1 MKQVG
6 VLRKQD
12 NFVGV
17 LRKQVGGMEAELIQ
31 SGANP
36 APQVQFRTTLGGKK
50 GSDIPLRGGRGFGE
64 MMVAGRRGSKAAQ
77 ELANIQGRRETID
90 RMGALDDKAF
100 ADAQAAQ
107 RQEQINKP
115 ILEARMEAAKPQ
127 TYQEKYGMEA
137 ARRAAPKGGPQMAT
151 AYRRGGLGGTV
162 GRALGAGAAG
172 AYGGLQALL
181 ALNRAGAAGQ
191 DLPSAL
197 GGAALQ
203 GVSSYGTTAPTAQNI
218 GGEIGSR
225 VAVRGGQVMDEGRD
239 FGQGVREGFREGMQP
254 AEPTVAENLVG
265 VEPRFTIP
273 SKPNYNINP
282 EDVARARATN
292 PDAFP
297 RHDAQGRPLEVFTP
311 LVNNTGGRGGN
322 IEQAVVRGAM
332 NQQSGRAGPF
342 NPRNESA
349 GAFDYAL
356 NRELPVGVRATTTQ
370 TNPTTFDTQIA
381 PPSPSPMTTDNSSQ
395 SQVGDWYKEQQKTQM
410 DQQKEEQDEAKDKVD
425 PLKKLTDQAQLGD
438 TQGG

>member
-1 MKQVG
+1 MKQIG

-50 GSDIPLRGGRGFGE
+50 GSDIPLRGDRGFGQ
-64 MMVAGRRGSKAAQ
+64 MLTAGRRGREAAQ
-77 ELANIQGRRETID
+77 DLANIQSRRETID

-115 ILEARMEAAKPQ
+115 ILESRMEAAKPQ

-137 ARRAAPKGGPQMAT
+137 ARRTAPKGGPQMAT

-218 GGEIGSR
+218 GGEVGSR

-254 AEPTVAENLVG
+254 AEPTVAT
-265 VEPRFTIP
+265 EPP
-273 SKPNYNINP
+273 
-282 EDVARARATN
+282 VAVQRTPRPRLTPQQISYQQQMAQVRADANRERLEQDRAAQQRAR
-292 PDAFP
+292 
-297 RHDAQGRPLEVFTP
+297 
-311 LVNNTGGRGGN
+311 GN
-322 IEQAVVRGAM
+322 VPVL
-332 NQQSGRAGPF
+332 GP
-342 NPRNESA
+342 
-349 GAFDYAL
+349 
-356 NRELPVGVRATTTQ
+356 T
-370 TNPTTFDTQIA
+370 A
-381 PPSPSPMTTDNSSQ
+381 PPPAAPAPPASSTPMTMDNSSQ
-395 SQVGDWYKEQQKTQM
+395 SKVEDFYDKQQKQQQEQQM
-410 DQQKEEQDEAKDKVD
+410 NEQKEAENKVD
-425 PLKKLTDQAQLGD
+425 PLKKLTEQAQPNSSV
-438 TQGG
+438 QGGF